1 MIKHEETVKSPFSFG
16 TLLLSAL
23 KGTAGA
29 YIFLI
34 ITFGILSVV
43 YTYTSL
49 PDSLVGTIVSVLTAL
64 SLVFGGLI
72 SSKNVN
78 SFGWMHGAL
87 AGMFYTIIRIATG
100 FAVFKSYVPD
110 SSIVSMFLT
119 GILLS
124 ALGGIIGIN
133 LSKNK

>member
-23 KGTAGA
+23 KGTVWA

-34 ITFGILSVV
+34 ITFGILSAV

-49 PDSLVGTIVSVLTAL
+49 PDSLVGTIVSVLTAM
-64 SLVFGGLI
+64 SLVFGGLF
-72 SSKNVN
+72 SSRNAH

-87 AGMFYTIIRIATG
+87 TGFFYTVIRIASG

-110 SSIVSMFLT
+110 SSVASMFLL